1 MLGGIDF
8 MKRATF
14 IFILLIC
21 CSCSTET
28 AWRKARFQYFVTKS
42 ERDLWPLILTGIRAG
57 NSQERDK
64 VQSFIGET
72 VILEGCASLHR
83 VGITSD
89 LRTDDDIQIDID
101 LVPNRNV
108 NPPGPHG
115 SWCAEVRGIFRGVDF
130 EKREIYITAKPQDYH
145 VLTVY

>member
-1 MLGGIDF
+1 
-8 MKRATF
+8 MKIATF

-28 AWRKARFQYFVTKS
+28 AWQKARFQYFVTKG

-64 VQSFIGET
+64 VRSFIGEM

-83 VGITSD
+83 DGVTSD
-89 LRTDDDIQIDID
+89 LRTDDGIQIDVD
-101 LVPNRNV
+101 LVPNHDV
-108 NPPGPHG
+108 HPPGPHG
-115 SWCAEVRGIFRGVDF
+115 TWCAEVKGIFQSVDF
-130 EKREIYITAKPQDYH
+130 EKRVIHITAKPKDYH
-145 VLTVY
+145 VMVVY